1 MWAWWGLDCR
11 LARDLLSRKPEYATT
26 LNDSMAAG
34 NAGIERDN
42 DPFGGYDL
50 HGAEGI
56 GSSDDNFLLAISSRA
71 VSAHPG
77 YFCHDWILFCEMS
90 AKAEERIGSVDRWSK
105 TGCIL

>member
-1 MWAWWGLDCR
+1 
-11 LARDLLSRKPEYATT
+11 
-26 LNDSMAAG
+26 MAAG

-56 GSSDDNFLLAISSRA
+56 GSSGDNFLLLSPPAQSPRTPVTPATI
-71 VSAHPG
+71 G
-77 YFCHDWILFCEMS
+77 FFFCEMS
-90 AKAEERIGSVDRWSK
+90 AKAEERIGSVDRWNK